1 MKNPSVL
8 DKCNRFIERLM
19 NIMGDT
25 TKGDILIIGGGIS
38 GISAAVEIA
47 EFGHHVTIVERESSL
62 GGRVARSYQYFPKL
76 CPPYCG
82 LEIYYKRIRSNP
94 NIDFITMGEV
104 EKIDG
109 TPGDF
114 NVSVRIAP
122 RYVNGK
128 CTGCGDCIEACPVE
142 RANDWNYGM
151 DNTKAI
157 HLPHELSFPLRY
169 VIDDS
174 VCPGSE
180 CAKCV
185 PACKYD
191 AIELDMQPTE
201 VQVKADAVIVATGW
215 KPYDATNVDYYHFG
229 EFKNVITNTMME
241 RIAAPNGPTKGDIL
255 RPSDQKKVEKVAFVQ
270 CAGSRDEN
278 HLPFCSSV
286 CCMASLKQS
295 TYVREF
301 NPDATVHMF
310 YIDLRAPGRQE
321 DFLQKM
327 QKDEKL
333 HLVKGKVAE
342 IQEDSESGDLTVV
355 AEDIYSG
362 NKYQETVDLVVLATG
377 MQPTLYDE
385 SVPFDIQPD
394 KNGFFPEDNGSD
406 NGIYFLGCAKS
417 PSDVS
422 SCIKDANGVALMA
435 MQCIGR
441 KEKS

>member
-1 MKNPSVL
+1 
-8 DKCNRFIERLM
+8 
-19 NIMGDT
+19 MGET
-25 TKGDILIIGGGIS
+25 IKGDILVIGGGIS
-38 GISAAVEIA
+38 GICAAVEIA
-47 EFGHHVTIVERESSL
+47 EFGHHVTIVEKDASL
-62 GGRVARSYQYFPKL
+62 GGRVSRSHQYFPKL

-94 NIDFITMGEV
+94 NIDMITLAEV

-109 TPGDF
+109 SVGDY
-114 NVSVRIAP
+114 NVTVKVAP

-128 CTGCGDCIEACPVE
+128 CTACGDCVEVCPVE
-142 RANDWNYGM
+142 RPNTWNYGM
-151 DNTKAI
+151 DTTKAVY
-157 HLPHELSFPLRY
+157 LPHELAFPLRY
-169 VIDDS
+169 MIDDV

-185 PACKYD
+185 DACKYD
-191 AIELDMQPTE
+191 AIELDMKADQI
-201 VQVKADAVIVATGW
+201 QLKADAVIVATGW
-215 KPYDATNVDYYHFG
+215 KPYDASNVDYYHFG

-241 RIAAPNGPTKGDIL
+241 RIAAPNGPTKGEIL

-270 CAGSRDEN
+270 CAGSRDES

-295 TYVREF
+295 NYVREF
-301 NPDATVHMF
+301 NPDAEIHMF
-310 YIDLRAPGRQE
+310 YIDLRAPGRHE

-333 HLVKGKVAE
+333 NLVKGKVAE
-342 IQEDSESGDLTVV
+342 IQEDSASGDLTVV

-362 NKYQETVDLVVLATG
+362 NKYHETVDLVVLATG
-377 MQPTLYDE
+377 MQPTLADE
-385 SVPFDIQPD
+385 KIPFDISPD
-394 KNGFFPEDNGSD
+394 KNGFFPDDNGSHE
-406 NGIYFLGCAKS
+406 GIYFLGCAKS

-422 SCIKDANGVALMA
+422 SCIKDANGVALKA

-441 KEKS
+441 KEES

>member
-1 MKNPSVL
+1 
-8 DKCNRFIERLM
+8 
-19 NIMGDT
+19 MGDS

-47 EFGHHVTIVERESSL
+47 EFGHHVTMIEKNPSI
-62 GGRVARSYQYFPKL
+62 GGRVSRMNQYFPKL

-94 NIDFITMGEV
+94 NIDIITMAEV

-109 TPGDF
+109 TVGNF
-114 NVSVRIAP
+114 TVSVKVAP

-128 CTGCGDCIEACPVE
+128 CTACGDCIEACPVE
-142 RANDWNYGM
+142 RSNEWNYGM
-151 DNTKAI
+151 DKTKAI
-157 HLPHELSFPLRY
+157 YLPHELSFPLRY
-169 VIDDS
+169 VIDDT

-180 CAKCV
+180 CGKCV

-191 AIELDMQPTE
+191 AIELDME
-201 VQVKADAVIVATGW
+201 LANLEIKADAVIVATGW
-215 KPYDATNVDYYHFG
+215 KPYDVTNVDYYHFG
-229 EFKNVITNTMME
+229 QYKNVITNTMME
-241 RIAAPNGPTKGDIL
+241 RIAAPNGPTSGEIL
-255 RPSDQKKVEKVAFVQ
+255 RPSDQKKVERVAFVQ

-295 TYVREF
+295 NYVREF
-301 NPDATVHMF
+301 NPEATIHMF

-327 QKDEKL
+327 EKDEKL
-333 HLVKGKVAE
+333 HLIKGKVAE
-342 IQEDSESGDLTVV
+342 IQEDSGSGDLTVV

-362 NKYQETVDLVVLATG
+362 TKYHETVDLVVLATG
-377 MQPTLYDE
+377 MQPTLSDE
-385 SVPFDIQPD
+385 AVPFDISPD
-394 KNGFFPEDNGSD
+394 KDGFFSENNGSE
-406 NGIYFLGCAKS
+406 NGIHFLGCAKS

-422 SCIKDANGVALMA
+422 SCIKDANGVALKA

-441 KEKS
+441 KEIS

>member
-1 MKNPSVL
+1 
-8 DKCNRFIERLM
+8 
-19 NIMGDT
+19 MGDA
-25 TKGDILIIGGGIS
+25 TKGEILVIGGGIS

-47 EFGHHVTIVERESSL
+47 EFGHHVTIVEREPSL
-62 GGRVARSYQYFPKL
+62 GGRVSRSHQYFPKL

-82 LEIYYKRIRSNP
+82 LEIYYKRIRSNS

-109 TPGDF
+109 NVGNF
-114 NVSVRIAP
+114 NVSVKISP

-128 CTGCGDCIEACPVE
+128 CTGCNDCVEACPIE
-142 RANDWNYGM
+142 RPNDWNDGL
-151 DNTKAI
+151 NKTKAI
-157 HLPHELSFPLRY
+157 YLPHELSFPLKY
-169 VIDDS
+169 VIDDK

-185 PACKYD
+185 SACKYD
-191 AIELDMQPTE
+191 AIELDMQPTD
-201 VQVKADAVIVATGW
+201 VQLKVDAIIVATGW
-215 KPYDATNVDYYHFG
+215 KPYDATKIDYLHFG
-229 EFKNVITNTMME
+229 EFKNVITNTIME
-241 RIAAPNGPTKGDIL
+241 RIASPNGPTNGEIL
-255 RPSDQKKVEKVAFVQ
+255 RPFDSKKVERVAFVQ

-295 TYVREF
+295 NYVREF
-301 NPDATVHMF
+301 NPEAEVYMF
-310 YIDLRAPGRQE
+310 YIDLRAPGRHE

-327 QKDEKL
+327 EKDEKL
-333 HLVKGKVAE
+333 HLIKGKVAE
-342 IQEDSESGDLTVV
+342 IQENSGSGDLTVV

-362 NKYQETVDLVVLATG
+362 TKYSETVDLVVLATG
-377 MQPTLYDE
+377 MNPTLSDE
-385 SVPFDIQPD
+385 SLPFDISPD
-394 KNGFFPEDNGSD
+394 KDGFYPDGNDYD
-406 NGIYFLGCAKS
+406 NGIYSIGCAKS

-422 SCIKDANGVALMA
+422 SCIKDANGAALKA